1 MTLKR
6 ASGGTTVNISTT
18 FERKLSGAN
27 VPVDMVRRRSGGS
40 WITAWTRITCS
51 DTTASSSRNIG
62 TATAAYEA
70 RSDGTV
76 YRTNGNNTLVFLENW
91 LAFGVTS
98 NYEIKATVLSGDAPT
113 GTLGSW
119 LALSS
124 NRAWTLSQSA
134 VGDTTCTLLIEIRNA
149 LSLAVVDTA
158 TVTIYAER
166 T

>member
-6 ASGGTTVNISTT
+6 ASGGSNVDISTT

-27 VPVDMVRRRSGGS
+27 VPVDLVRRASGGS
-40 WITAWTRITCS
+40 WTVVWSRINCS
-51 DTTASSSRNIG
+51 DTDATSSRFTG
-62 TATAAYEA
+62 TATAAYEVHA
-70 RSDGTV
+70 DGTV
-76 YRTNGNNTLVFLENW
+76 YTTTGTNTLGLLENW
-91 LAFGVTS
+91 LSFGTAS
-98 NYEIKATVLSGDAPT
+98 NYEVKATLLGGATPT

-124 NRAWTLSQSA
+124 NRAWTLSQSL

-166 T
+166 I